1 MAVRR
6 PLLQNVEC
14 PRFNASGPG
23 RFWGRL
29 FGVGSKD
36 DSKKKQPEKK
46 PSREPGAQQ
55 QYEWSSSS
63 FAIAA
68 WRPTTLGSDSRSM
81 SEQTTGATG
90 VFIHPHALC
99 ESRTV
104 GENTRVWAFA
114 HVLPGAKIGTDC
126 NICDHVFIENDVILG
141 DRVTV
146 KSGVQL
152 WDGLR
157 IGDDVFIGPNVTFS
171 NDKYPGS
178 KHYER
183 PILQTHVGRG
193 ASIGGGAA
201 ILPGLRIGTR
211 SMIGAGS
218 VVTHDVPAR
227 AIVSGNPA
235 RIIGYVDAG
244 RRPQAAP
251 AASRPGGGDVTETS
265 VGGVTLRR
273 LLLAADLRGSLSA
286 GEFPLQIP
294 FTPKRY
300 FIVFDVPGKDV
311 RGEHAHRRCHQFLV
325 CPRGSLSV
333 VVDDGKR
340 SEEIVLNEP
349 NLGVYVPPMIWAV
362 HYKYSAD
369 ALLLVFASDYYD
381 PKDYIRDYDDF
392 LSAIRR

>member
-1 MAVRR
+1 MSK
-6 PLLQNVEC
+6 PL
-14 PRFNASGPG
+14 
-23 RFWGRL
+23 
-29 FGVGSKD
+29 
-36 DSKKKQPEKK
+36 
-46 PSREPGAQQ
+46 
-55 QYEWSSSS
+55 
-63 FAIAA
+63 
-68 WRPTTLGSDSRSM
+68 DSRDTGS
-81 SEQTTGATG
+81 SLKAGQTAHASS

-99 ESRTV
+99 ESGAI

-114 HVLPGAKIGTDC
+114 HVLPGAKIGSDC
-126 NICDHVFIENDVILG
+126 NICDHVFIENDVVLG

-171 NDKYPGS
+171 NDKYPRS
-178 KHYER
+178 KQYER

-193 ASIGGGAA
+193 ASIGGGAS
-201 ILPGLRIGTR
+201 ILPGLRIGAR
-211 SMIGAGS
+211 AMVGAGS

-235 RIIGYVDAG
+235 RITGYVDAR
-244 RRPQAAP
+244 RRPQDPP
-251 AASRPGGGDVTETS
+251 ASFRPGGAGDLTQTS

-273 LLLAADLRGSLSA
+273 LLLASDLRGSLSV
-286 GEFPLQIP
+286 GEFQQQIP

-325 CPRGSLSV
+325 CARGSLSV
-333 VVDDGKR
+333 VVDDGKA
-340 SEEIVLNEP
+340 SEEIVLDEP
-349 NLGVYVPPMIWAV
+349 NLGLYVPPMIWAV
-362 HYKYSAD
+362 QYKYSAD
-369 ALLLVFASDYYD
+369 ALLLVFASDHYD
-381 PKDYIRDYDDF
+381 PNDYIRDYDDF